1 MTRHREISIIVHHL
15 TASGVI
21 DERQES
27 LARQA
32 VYEGLK
38 QIREERMAERSKD
51 GSSNVQADIHT

>member
-1 MTRHREISIIVHHL
+1 MTRHREISILVHHL

-38 QIREERMAERSKD
+38 QIRDERKKEREEEAVWNLK
-51 GSSNVQADIHT
+51 NAL

>member
-1 MTRHREISIIVHHL
+1 MNRHREISIIVVRL

-38 QIREERMAERSKD
+38 QIQQERNEERRAAEWNLKNDS
-51 GSSNVQADIHT
+51 

>member
-38 QIREERMAERSKD
+38 QIQKERREEFD
-51 GSSNVQADIHT
+51 GKADVWSAQGREH

>member
-32 VYEGLK
+32 VYEGLI
-38 QIREERMAERSKD
+38 QIRQERNKEREEAAGWD
-51 GSSNVQADIHT
+51 SNLKSHS